1 MLLTWFTNLA
11 TSVRRNLL
19 IEELKLE
26 QSTLRGF
33 RKQSTIGIEKKSLMK
48 SIAAVAES
56 VSKGNESTVL
66 EGCCSKKELLQSVVD
81 REIYS
86 EF

>member
-1 MLLTWFTNLA
+1 
-11 TSVRRNLL
+11 
-19 IEELKLE
+19 
-26 QSTLRGF
+26 
-33 RKQSTIGIEKKSLMK
+33 MK
-48 SIAAVAES
+48 SIAAVAEA
-56 VSKGNESTVL
+56 VSKENENTVL